1 MREDDEEVAAL
12 LSEDDLEVEA
22 STGAELGMARW
33 RSVNHPEVEEVVE
46 QVRQVYDVSILPPH
60 IL

>member
-1 MREDDEEVAAL
+1 MD
-12 LSEDDLEVEA
+12 A
-22 STGAELGMARW
+22 STGGELGMARW

-60 IL
+60 ILWTRLRWPGGSDSSGL

>member
-1 MREDDEEVAAL
+1 M
-12 LSEDDLEVEA
+12 EA
-22 STGAELGMARW
+22 SDGMELGMARW

>member
-1 MREDDEEVAAL
+1 
-12 LSEDDLEVEA
+12 
-22 STGAELGMARW
+22 MARW

-60 IL
+60 IRCTRLKWPGGSGGWLWSEVGSG